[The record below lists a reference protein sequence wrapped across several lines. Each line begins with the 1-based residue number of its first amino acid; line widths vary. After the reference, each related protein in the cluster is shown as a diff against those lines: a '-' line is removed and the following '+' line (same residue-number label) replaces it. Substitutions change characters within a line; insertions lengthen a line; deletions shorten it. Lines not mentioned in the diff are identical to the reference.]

1 MNFISKIFLIFWI
14 VLVGCSSPDGA
25 KLREWMKDSEKK
37 KILSTTA
44 QVGDLVTAVGGI
56 RVENWV
62 LIQGDLDPHSY
73 ELVKGDDEKF
83 LRADAIFCNGL
94 GLEHG
99 ASLSAILKANPK
111 SLAVGETIAA
121 RHPEKILKKGGV
133 VDPHIWMDIS
143 LWNEGVGPIVEK
155 LSEIDPEGAAYF
167 QERGEILSQKLLSV
181 HEKLREEMRSIPE
194 ERRYLMTSHDAF
206 RYFTKSY
213 LAEPGEENWSSRF
226 AAPEGLAPDGQINP
240 YDIQRMIEFVR
251 AKRVSVVFPESNV
264 SRDSIRK
271 IASAG
276 HDLGLEVRVCKE
288 PLYGDAMGGLS
299 YEEMM
304 EKNGEVLARNLR

>member
-1 MNFISKIFLIFWI
+1 MNIFAKFFLILG
-14 VLVGCSSPDGA
+14 VVCVSCSSPNGA
-25 KLREWMKDSEKK
+25 KLREWMKDSDKK

-44 QVGDLVTAVGGI
+44 QVGDLVTAVGGT

-62 LIQGDLDPHSY
+62 LIQGELDPHSY

-99 ASLSAILKANPK
+99 ASLSSILKENPK
-111 SLAVGETIAA
+111 SVALGETIA
-121 RHPEKILKKGGV
+121 RQHPEKILKKGGV

-143 LWNEGVGPIVEK
+143 LWSEGVEPIVEK
-155 LSEIDPEGAAYF
+155 LSEIDPDGALYF
-167 QERGEILSQKLLSV
+167 RERGEQLMQRLLSK
-181 HEKLREEMRSIPE
+181 HEKLQNEMQSIPT

-213 LAEPGEENWSSRF
+213 LAEPGEENWSTRF

-251 AKRVSVVFPESNV
+251 SKRVSVVFPESNV
-264 SRDSIRK
+264 SRDSIHK

-276 HDLGLEVRVCKE
+276 HDLGLEVRICKE

-304 EKNGEVLARNLR
+304 EKNGDVLARNLR